1 MITEKLNIKIQNI
14 FLILAFILVLI
25 LGFENSSN
33 LNGTIL
39 NTPVNVNNFN
49 IFDFSLITFPF
60 IFGINLG
67 RKKILILL
75 PLAVAVALIVLQ
87 PISNSLGLNIS
98 EDAFR
103 LILLMLI
110 VVMVALLSER
120 VERVRSLRKLNNE
133 LSKQAE
139 KLADANEELEAFAY
153 SVSHDL
159 RVPLRAIDG
168 FSRIMVED
176 YEKELD
182 EEGIRLLNIIR
193 DNTKK
198 MGQLIDDILLL
209 SRAGRQ
215 EMNLAEMDMN
225 SIVQAVYN
233 DFSNQTENRNLNFMV
248 GELPPVYGDRALIYQ
263 VYTNL
268 IGNSIKFTSHRDPAE
283 ITVGYEDG
291 DEDYIFFVS
300 DNGAGFDMKYIT
312 KLFGLFQRL
321 HSPEEFDGTGVGLSI
336 VQRIVKR
343 HDGKV
348 WGEGEVDKGATIYFT
363 LPKNKPKKIN

>member
-1 MITEKLNIKIQNI
+1 MVTEKLNIKIQNI
-14 FLILAFILVLI
+14 FLFLAFILVLI

-33 LNGTIL
+33 FSGTFLNS
-39 NTPVNVNNFN
+39 PVNFNNFYLS
-49 IFDFSLITFPF
+49 DFSLMSLPLL
-60 IFGINLG
+60 FGINLG
-67 RKKILILL
+67 RKKIFILL
-75 PLAVAVALIVLQ
+75 PLAVAIALIVLQ

-120 VERVRSLRKLNNE
+120 IERVRSLRKLNNE

-176 YEKELD
+176 YENELD

-215 EMNLAEMDMN
+215 EMNLAKMDMN
-225 SIVQAVYN
+225 ALVQGVYN
-233 DFSNQTENRNLNFMV
+233 DFSNQIDDRNVNFSV
-248 GELPPVYGDRALIYQ
+248 DELPQTYGDRALIYQ

-268 IGNSIKFTSHRDPAE
+268 IGNSIKFTSHKNPAE
-283 ITVGYEDG
+283 ITVGYE
-291 DEDYIFFVS
+291 EDPENYIFFVS
-300 DNGAGFDMKYIT
+300 DNGAGFDMKYIN

-363 LPKNKPKKIN
+363 LPKNKPLKK

>member
-1 MITEKLNIKIQNI
+1 MPLRS
-14 FLILAFILVLI
+14 
-25 LGFENSSN
+25 GFS
-33 LNGTIL
+33 
-39 NTPVNVNNFN
+39 
-49 IFDFSLITFPF
+49 
-60 IFGINLG
+60 LG
-67 RKKILILL
+67 RKKIFLLI
-75 PLAVAVALIVLQ
+75 PVVVAIALIVIQ

-110 VVMVALLSER
+110 IVMVALLSER
-120 VERVRSLRKLNNE
+120 VERVRSLRKLNEE
-133 LSKQAE
+133 LSEQAE
-139 KLADANEELEAFAY
+139 KLADANDELEAFAY

-176 YEKELD
+176 YEDELD

-209 SRAGRQ
+209 SRAARQ
-215 EMNLAEMDMN
+215 DMN
-225 SIVQAVYN
+225 STKIDMKSLAQSVYN
-233 DFSNQTENRNLNFMV
+233 DFSNQTENRNINLTID
-248 GELPPVYGDRALIYQ
+248 ELPATYGDRALIYQ

-268 IGNSIKFTSHRDPAE
+268 IGNAIKFTSKKDPAE
-283 ITVGYEDG
+283 IIVGYEDKKG
-291 DEDYIFFVS
+291 EYVFFVS
-300 DNGAGFDMKYIT
+300 DNGAGFNMKYIN

-321 HSPEEFDGTGVGLSI
+321 HSPEEFEGTGVGLTI

-348 WGEGEVDKGATIYFT
+348 WGEGEVDNGATIYFS
-363 LPKNKPKKIN
+363 LPKNKPKK

>member
-1 MITEKLNIKIQNI
+1 
-14 FLILAFILVLI
+14 V
-25 LGFENSSN
+25 
-33 LNGTIL
+33 
-39 NTPVNVNNFN
+39 V
-49 IFDFSLITFPF
+49 
-60 IFGINLG
+60 
-67 RKKILILL
+67 
-75 PLAVAVALIVLQ
+75 VAIALIVIQ

-110 VVMVALLSER
+110 IVMVALLSER
-120 VERVRSLRKLNNE
+120 VERVRSLRKLNEE
-133 LSKQAE
+133 LSEQAE
-139 KLADANEELEAFAY
+139 KLADANDELEAFAY

-176 YEKELD
+176 YEDELD

-209 SRAGRQ
+209 SRAARQ
-215 EMNLAEMDMN
+215 DMN
-225 SIVQAVYN
+225 STKIDMKSLAQSVYN
-233 DFSNQTENRNLNFMV
+233 DFSNQTENRNINLTID
-248 GELPPVYGDRALIYQ
+248 ELPATYGDRALIYQ

-268 IGNSIKFTSHRDPAE
+268 IGNAIKFTSKKDPAE
-283 ITVGYEDG
+283 IIVGYEDKKG
-291 DEDYIFFVS
+291 EYVFFVS
-300 DNGAGFDMKYIT
+300 DNGAGFNMKYIN

-321 HSPEEFDGTGVGLSI
+321 HSPEEFEGTGVGLTI

-348 WGEGEVDKGATIYFT
+348 WGEGEVDNGATIYFS
-363 LPKNKPKKIN
+363 LPKNKPKK

>member
-1 MITEKLNIKIQNI
+1 MITEKINIKIQNI

-25 LGFENSSN
+25 LGFENCSN

-49 IFDFSLITFPF
+49 FFDFGLITFPF

-87 PISNSLGLNIS
+87 PISSSLGLNIS

-225 SIVQAVYN
+225 SIVQGVYN

-248 GELPPVYGDRALIYQ
+248 GELPPVYGDRTLIYQ

-363 LPKNKPKKIN
+363 LPKKPKKIN

>member
-1 MITEKLNIKIQNI
+1 M
-14 FLILAFILVLI
+14 V
-25 LGFENSSN
+25 
-33 LNGTIL
+33 
-39 NTPVNVNNFN
+39 
-49 IFDFSLITFPF
+49 
-60 IFGINLG
+60 
-67 RKKILILL
+67 
-75 PLAVAVALIVLQ
+75 VAIALIVLQ

-120 VERVRSLRKLNNE
+120 VERVRSLRKLNEE
-133 LSKQAE
+133 LGEQAE
-139 KLADANEELEAFAY
+139 KLADANDELEAFAY

-176 YEKELD
+176 YEDELD

-209 SRAGRQ
+209 SRAARQ
-215 EMNLAEMDMN
+215 DMN
-225 SIVQAVYN
+225 STKIDMKSLAQSVYN
-233 DFSNQTENRNLNFMV
+233 DFSNQTENRNINLTID
-248 GELPPVYGDRALIYQ
+248 ELPVTYGDRALIYQ

-268 IGNSIKFTSHRDPAE
+268 IGNAIKFTSKKDPAE
-283 ITVGYEDG
+283 IIVGYEDKKG
-291 DEDYIFFVS
+291 EYVFFVS
-300 DNGAGFDMKYIT
+300 DNGAGFNMKYIN

-321 HSPEEFDGTGVGLSI
+321 HSPEEFEGTGVGLTI

-348 WGEGEVDKGATIYFT
+348 WGEGEVNNGATIYFS
-363 LPKNKPKKIN
+363 LPKTKPKN